1 MFKNNGC
8 GWKLIS
14 KKVSTHTKSFFF
26 LLTQSL
32 NNDRAIE
39 SLLVDKWNM
48 SLFANWSRS
57 TIRLLSLV
65 FYFLICI
72 SLLLSFRS
80 IGVSQEKM
88 LFYSIMGESGILWS
102 RFVVTRNKIPM
113 IKFMLSTTHVFVF
126 WFRISIEDCLFCSIV
141 SRAKL
146 LVI

>member
-1 MFKNNGC
+1 MVGN
-8 GWKLIS
+8 
-14 KKVSTHTKSFFF
+14 SFPKRFQHIQKAFF

>member
-1 MFKNNGC
+1 MWLGTHFQKGFNTYK
-8 GWKLIS
+8 KL
-14 KKVSTHTKSFFF
+14 FF

>member
-1 MFKNNGC
+1 MVGN
-8 GWKLIS
+8 
-14 KKVSTHTKSFFF
+14 SFPKRFQHIQKAFF

-113 IKFMLSTTHVFVF
+113 IKFMLSTTHVFVY
-126 WFRISIEDCLFCSIV
+126 WLRISIEDCLFFTIV
-141 SRAKL
+141 RRAKL

>member
-1 MFKNNGC
+1 MFRNNGC

-14 KKVSTHTKSFFF
+14 KKVSTHTKSFF

>member
-14 KKVSTHTKSFFF
+14 KKVSTHTKSFF

>member
-1 MFKNNGC
+1 MWFETHFQKGFNTH
-8 GWKLIS
+8 
-14 KKVSTHTKSFFF
+14 KKHFF

-57 TIRLLSLV
+57 TIRLFTFFGVL
-65 FYFLICI
+65 FLNMYIVI
-72 SLLLSFRS
+72 VIIQKYRS
-80 IGVSQEKM
+80 ITRKM

>member
-14 KKVSTHTKSFFF
+14 KKVSTHTKSFF

-141 SRAKL
+141 RRAKL